1 MKITKRQLIEIINEM
16 SFKGHLGFSK
26 DSGFDKLEP
35 TELEDYRI
43 DSLDGDEFGVSEE
56 EFEEN
61 YDDIIASWQKKQR
74 KGAEG
79 YARSERFKSEAEK
92 RLANFKQ
99 DIYIASHLGTFTTHF
114 DEIKNNPGEV
124 VAPGSIFSRLFI
136 TDINIGKKYLQ
147 SDKNFDKNTID
158 EIKNDDTVIYYSSAI
173 MGSKGRLAQATPWM
187 IFHAIFHDFSG
198 ELSKISPTA
207 ELLAKNYN
215 TLEFSTDLKNV
226 NKVLTNKSARVSLS
240 KGDMGG
246 RLSIDEFAE
255 MICQDLLTRR
265 GLVLKIKQ
273 EADQNDIEDW
283 VAIKKIINKI
293 SQEVRKNLPGKFIFV
308 GVN

>member
-1 MKITKRQLIEIINEM
+1 M
-16 SFKGHLGFSK
+16 
-26 DSGFDKLEP
+26 
-35 TELEDYRI
+35 
-43 DSLDGDEFGVSEE
+43 
-56 EFEEN
+56 
-61 YDDIIASWQKKQR
+61 
-74 KGAEG
+74 
-79 YARSERFKSEAEK
+79 
-92 RLANFKQ
+92 
-99 DIYIASHLGTFTTHF
+99 
-114 DEIKNNPGEV
+114 
-124 VAPGSIFSRLFI
+124 APGSIFSRLFI

-207 ELLAKNYN
+207 ELLAKNYHA
-215 TLEFSTDLKNV
+215 LEFSTDLKNV
-226 NKVLTNKSARVSLS
+226 NKVMTNKSARVELS
-240 KGDMGG
+240 KGYMGQ
-246 RLSIDEFAE
+246 LSIDEFVE

-293 SQEVRKNLPGKFIFV
+293 SKEVRENLPGKFIFV